1 MAIRRVT
8 VVELDDS
15 QDVLAKT
22 ASPPSLLPV
31 RESPQD
37 TAQSTSTPQEQDA
50 YRKQESGQE
59 GIHRVTETTG
69 RTPSDLVFAFINRPE
84 FIATALTV
92 LSFVIFVT
100 KLQQLKD
107 FWMPLGTSAILNA
120 VWFSLVGIRHIPW
133 FRKQ

>member
-1 MAIRRVT
+1 MAIRRLT
-8 VVELDDS
+8 IELDDS
-15 QDVLAKT
+15 QDILTKT
-22 ASPPSLLPV
+22 ASPPSLLPKK
-31 RESPQD
+31 ENLQD
-37 TAQSTSTPQEQDA
+37 GIQSTSTPQEQDS

-59 GIHRVTETTG
+59 GAHRITETIG

-92 LSFVIFVT
+92 LSFLIFVT

-107 FWMPLGTSAILNA
+107 FWLPLGASAILNI
-120 VWFSLVGIRHIPW
+120 VWFGLVGIRQIPW